1 MLNAALFLYSNLC
14 TYTNTQ
20 IQNQKFKYTNRDGWW
35 YSATMFRR
43 YSSTNKEWYSVAYWC
58 TPKTAQCAV
67 HFNQS
72 YLASCNGELH
82 QVKCALIISQ
92 DCCKKGE
99 YFIQPLLVVNRE
111 NLAKTNKVWRK
122 SICNQIQMELS
133 RLRFKV
139 KTPPII
145 LLWVE
150 KLWQSKVHEMFE
162 QIKPSLL

>member
-1 MLNAALFLYSNLC
+1 MSDDIVPPCLDAIPPQIRNGTVSHIGVHQKLHSVLYS
-14 TYTNTQ
+14 
-20 IQNQKFKYTNRDGWW
+20 
-35 YSATMFRR
+35 
-43 YSSTNKEWYSVAYWC
+43 
-58 TPKTAQCAV
+58 V

-72 YLASCNGELH
+72 YVASCNGELH

-111 NLAKTNKVWRK
+111 NLAKTNQVWRK

-145 LLWVE
+145 LL
-150 KLWQSKVHEMFE
+150 
-162 QIKPSLL
+162 

>member
-20 IQNQKFKYTNRDGWW
+20 IQNQKF
-35 YSATMFRR
+35 TMLRC
-43 YSSTNKEWYSVAYWC
+43 YSSTDKEWHSVAYWC
-58 TPKTAQCAV
+58 TPKTTQCGAV

-92 DCCKKGE
+92 DCCKNGE
-99 YFIQPLLVVNRE
+99 YFIQPQLVVNRE

-145 LLWVE
+145 LL
-150 KLWQSKVHEMFE
+150 
-162 QIKPSLL
+162 

>member
-20 IQNQKFKYTNRDGWW
+20 IQNQKYTNRDEWW

-43 YSSTNKEWYSVAYWC
+43 YSSTSKEWYSVAYWC
-58 TPKTAQCAV
+58 TPKTTQCGAV

-99 YFIQPLLVVNRE
+99 YFIQPQLVVNRE
-111 NLAKTNKVWRK
+111 NLAKTNQVWRK

-150 KLWQSKVHEMFE
+150 KLWQSKVHEIFE